1 MSWWAGWVG
10 WRGPGGALEW
20 PQGGLGVVWTDFTI
34 RELSGNYLGTIRDLA
49 GWVGVARL
57 AGPDGREFWNSVKK
71 LILKERNLSFSQQFD
86 HQVTR
91 KNNTKLN
98 LQQTYHKC
106 DVFVLY
112 IFPILFDTITD
123 LGNFT
128 FHPQIDNLPIKINE
142 KWHLIWNECQ
152 TPWSLLHIKPIDF
165 NEFDRFWGSFHSASQ
180 NVDKKQQ

>member
-1 MSWWAGWVG
+1 MPSSGPRVAWGWS
-10 WRGPGGALEW
+10 GPIL
-20 PQGGLGVVWTDFTI
+20 
-34 RELSGNYLGTIRDLA
+34 LSGNYPGTIRDLA
-49 GWVGVARL
+49 AWVGVAGL

-142 KWHLIWNECQ
+142 K
-152 TPWSLLHIKPIDF
+152 
-165 NEFDRFWGSFHSASQ
+165 
-180 NVDKKQQ
+180 

>member
-1 MSWWAGWVG
+1 MAPGW
-10 WRGPGGALEW
+10 PGG
-20 PQGGLGVVWTDFTI
+20 GLDRFYYPGTI
-34 RELSGNYLGTIRDLA
+34 RELSG
-49 GWVGVARL
+49 VGVAGL

-142 KWHLIWNECQ
+142 K
-152 TPWSLLHIKPIDF
+152 
-165 NEFDRFWGSFHSASQ
+165 
-180 NVDKKQQ
+180 

>member
-1 MSWWAGWVG
+1 MPSSGPRVAWGWS
-10 WRGPGGALEW
+10 GPIL
-20 PQGGLGVVWTDFTI
+20 LT
-34 RELSGNYLGTIRDLA
+34 GNYPGTIRDLA
-49 GWVGVARL
+49 AWVGVAGL

-91 KNNTKLN
+91 KNNTTLN

-128 FHPQIDNLPIKINE
+128 FHPQIDNLPIKIDE
-142 KWHLIWNECQ
+142 KLHL
-152 TPWSLLHIKPIDF
+152 
-165 NEFDRFWGSFHSASQ
+165 
-180 NVDKKQQ
+180 V